1 VFKQAST
8 ERNKILK
15 KHDAENGGVKFLKH
29 GAKSLFGGVN
39 SSKTNSDANDPKEF
53 QPAQREA

>member
-1 VFKQAST
+1 MFKQAST
-8 ERNKILK
+8 ERNRILK
-15 KHDAENGGVKFLKH
+15 KHDAENGVKSLIG

-39 SSKTNSDANDPKEF
+39 SSKNNSNATDPKEF